1 VAGHLRSTPLKRTQ
15 GPSIQAILI
24 VSVILIILFLWL
36 NFVLTQQIE
45 SIGREIQE
53 KAHELNGIERHK
65 DALLSEISATAS
77 QQEMARRAWALNY
90 RPQTPVYLPLA
101 EHFVQENDAI
111 ADSGQQFA
119 PSASREESA
128 AQQSALLFSMLA
140 RQSETLAETLP

>member
-1 VAGHLRSTPLKRTQ
+1 MAGHLGSTRLKQTQ

-45 SIGREIQE
+45 SVGREIQE
-53 KAHELNGIERHK
+53 KAQELSVIERHK

-90 RPQTPVYLPLA
+90 RPQTPVYLSVTEP
-101 EHFVQENDAI
+101 FVRAYDAN
-111 ADSGQQFA
+111 ADSEQQFA
-119 PSASREESA
+119 PSAIGEESA
-128 AQQSALLFSMLA
+128 LQQSALLFTMLA
-140 RQSETLAETLP
+140 HRSETLAETLP